1 MSVQSQDALKS
12 LGQGFKESKRKQLLS
27 FLEDQKQLTI
37 RLRKCSFDTTKP
49 GSSDVGRTHRLRPLS
64 ARPKTAETLEPYSDP
79 YSESSHNNESR
90 RRPVSKLV
98 RRPSTACGIHPSE
111 ENDYS
116 DEESEFDALSITS
129 IQSGTPSIGDLG
141 NIDELD
147 EDEEDIN
154 VANLKLQRQRPSTID
169 LTMKDSTSHPS
180 DNSSNF
186 SAKFSYRNVSSVY
199 VTDRRVPSGKP
210 GSKSR
215 RKSAS
220 SLKHSQFTV
229 GATSSIVEPGNIT
242 SVTTI
247 ECSAS
252 LYKKIR
258 HHSAPA
264 TRNDEII
271 ARMGQALKR
280 PVGLFRLPPLASE
293 RTLPGANC
301 PENSSPSPESNFIR
315 TQSLLET
322 EPIL

>member
-64 ARPKTAETLEPYSDP
+64 ARPKTAETSEP
-79 YSESSHNNESR
+79 YSESSYNNESR

-98 RRPSTACGIHPSE
+98 RRPSTACGLHPSE

-147 EDEEDIN
+147 EDEEDIS
-154 VANLKLQRQRPSTID
+154 VANMKLQRQRPSAID
-169 LTMKDSTSHPS
+169 LTMKDATYSS

-186 SAKFSYRNVSSVY
+186 SAKFRNVSSVY
-199 VTDRRVPSGKP
+199 ISDKRVPSGKP

-220 SLKHSQFTV
+220 SLKHSQFSV
-229 GATSSIVEPGNIT
+229 GATSSIVEPGSIT

-271 ARMGQALKR
+271 ARMGQASKR

-293 RTLPGANC
+293 RALPGANC
-301 PENSSPSPESNFIR
+301 SEHSSPSPESNFIR